1 MFLLLFSCNKY
12 DLGTSDETIINDE
25 TIFVNDFYVHS
36 IEEVGCNSCTYKI
49 TLSNGM
55 DFFYLYDRDTRLGL
69 KKGDKL
75 KLVKE

>member
-1 MFLLLFSCNKY
+1 MFFSCNNY
-12 DLGTSDETIINDE
+12 ELSTSEESFIDAE

-36 IEEVGCNSCTYKI
+36 IEEMGCNSCTYKI
-49 TLSNGM
+49 TLSNGL
-55 DFFYLYDRDTRLGL
+55 DFFYLYDRDTQLGL